1 MNTPARTLLSV
12 VMGMAMASFIGA
24 CASTGTETQKAADY
38 PQTGFLHGYYEK
50 LQPGKTENDPKLLWV
65 KSGVDRHKY
74 KKVMVDYVI
83 FAFAQNSEYK
93 GIDANE
99 MKTMADGAT
108 LALVQAIQKQLPVA
122 AEPGPDVLRLRTAI
136 VDLQQ
141 SKPVI
146 STVTTVIPAGLGLS
160 LIKKG
165 ATGTWSGAGGTT
177 AEMMILDSMT
187 NEVLAAAVDQ
197 RQAGFTERFTK
208 WGSCEEAFGFWGER
222 LATRISNFTKKK

>member
-1 MNTPARTLLSV
+1 MNAPAKTFLKV
-12 VMGMAMASFIGA
+12 VVGMAVASFIGA
-24 CASTGTETQKAADY
+24 CASTGSETSEAAKY
-38 PQTGFLHGYYEK
+38 PQNGFLHGYYEK
-50 LQPGKTENDPKLLWV
+50 LQPGKTENDPKLLWI
-65 KSGVDRHKY
+65 KSGVERNKY
-74 KKVMVDYVI
+74 KRVMVDYVI

-108 LALVQAIQKQLPVA
+108 LALVQAIQKQVPVA
-122 AEPGPDVLRLRTAI
+122 VEPGPDVLRIRMAI

-141 SKPVI
+141 SKPVL

-165 ATGTWSGAGGTT
+165 ATGTWTGAGGTT

-187 NEVLAAAVDQ
+187 NEVLAAGVDQ
-197 RQAGFTERFTK
+197 RQAGFGERFTK
-208 WGSCEEAFGFWGER
+208 WGSFEEAFAFWGER
-222 LATRISNFTKKK
+222 MATRISNFIKKK